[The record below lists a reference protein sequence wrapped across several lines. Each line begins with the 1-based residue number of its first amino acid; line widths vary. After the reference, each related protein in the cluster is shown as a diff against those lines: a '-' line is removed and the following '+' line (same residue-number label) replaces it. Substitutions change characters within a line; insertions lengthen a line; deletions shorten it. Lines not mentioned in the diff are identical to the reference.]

1 MSASIRYHIEQ
12 ESLRAMLLAFG
23 IEHAYRVIS
32 LEEITHEIPY
42 ARKHEVRSLLEDLA
56 QEGLVTKFSGRYCFN
71 KAIPIELR
79 HSIERLITPSG
90 TIRQQK
96 H

>member
-1 MSASIRYHIEQ
+1 MSASFRHHIEQ

-42 ARKHEVRSLLEDLA
+42 ARKHEVQGLLEDLA
-56 QEGLVTKFSGRYCFN
+56 REGLVTKFSGRYCFN
-71 KAIPIELR
+71 KAIPMELR
-79 HSIERLITPSG
+79 HSIERLVTPSG
-90 TIRQQK
+90 TIRK
-96 H
+96 RAS

>member
-1 MSASIRYHIEQ
+1 MSASFRYHVEQ

-32 LEEITHEIPY
+32 LEEIAHEIPY
-42 ARKHEVRSLLEDLA
+42 AKKHEVRSLLEDLA
-56 QEGLVTKFSGRYCFN
+56 REGLVTKFSGRYCFN
-71 KAIPIELR
+71 KAIPVELR
-79 HSIERLITPSG
+79 HSIERLVTPSG

-96 H
+96 N

>member
-1 MSASIRYHIEQ
+1 MSASFRYHVEQ

-23 IEHAYRVIS
+23 MEHAYRVIS
-32 LEEITHEIPY
+32 LEEIAHEIPY
-42 ARKHEVRSLLEDLA
+42 AGKHEVRSLLEDLA
-56 QEGLVTKFSGRYCFN
+56 REGLVTKFSGRYCFN
-71 KAIPIELR
+71 KAIPVELR
-79 HSIERLITPSG
+79 HSIERLVTPSG

>member
-1 MSASIRYHIEQ
+1 MSASFRHHIEQ

-42 ARKHEVRSLLEDLA
+42 ARKQEVRSLLEDLA

-71 KAIPIELR
+71 KTIPIELR
-79 HSIERLITPSG
+79 HNIERLVTPSG

-96 H
+96 N

>member
-1 MSASIRYHIEQ
+1 MSASFRHHIEK

-42 ARKHEVRSLLEDLA
+42 ARKHEVQSLLEDLA

-71 KAIPIELR
+71 KAIPMELR
-79 HSIERLITPSG
+79 HSIERLVTPSG
-90 TIRQQK
+90 TMRQQK
-96 H
+96 N

>member
-1 MSASIRYHIEQ
+1 MSASFRHHIEQ

-42 ARKHEVRSLLEDLA
+42 ARKHEVQGLLEDLA
-56 QEGLVTKFSGRYCFN
+56 REGLVTKFSGRYCFN
-71 KAIPIELR
+71 KAIPMELR
-79 HSIERLITPSG
+79 NSIERLVTPSG
-90 TIRQQK
+90 TMRQQK
-96 H
+96 N